1 MATPVESPEFANK
14 LLEAIETAG
23 LGLTIV
29 HLDGASLRRI
39 YSNRI
44 FCELTGYTADE
55 LRDVVP
61 IAGLVPPGERERLFA
76 LHQAFLA
83 TGSYPPTIETAIL
96 DRRGTVIPVDV
107 SMASV
112 PHAGGSATVS
122 FVRDN
127 RARLQ
132 VADALRESE
141 ARFRQ
146 LAEASPDSI
155 VVIQRG
161 QVVYANPSSAR
172 VLGFDTPEEFKARP
186 LDQLLID
193 PEETRIMGE
202 RIGRIMRGERLGPR
216 EYAGRRKDGGVAV
229 MEISTTRINYDG
241 APAVLALGRD
251 TGERRAWH
259 AELLRNDRLASIGI
273 LAASVAHEINNP
285 LTYMMLQLERLS
297 ALATVEIG
305 DPALGARIN
314 ELVASAREGGGRV
327 RTIVR
332 DLLTVARH
340 DHDAAPVQVETA
352 LDTAL
357 KLAGPTL
364 SERAEV
370 VRRDTATPPV
380 VANVGRLSQVFLN
393 LLLNAADAFDGAAPA
408 NRVTVDVDVDGA
420 HVRVTIADNGRGIP
434 AELVGQLFQP
444 LFTTKPRGSGT
455 GLGLSICK
463 SIVTE
468 LGGTITASSAPG
480 TGTRMEVRLP
490 AAPPADEDMPT
501 TERAASGGRRRV
513 AIIDD
518 DVLLARS
525 FSALVATRHEV
536 ETFTAPRAALA
547 ALIDGAPFDHVLCD
561 VNMPGLN
568 GPDLYAELCARRPEY
583 VGRFTMVTGGAP
595 TARLELL
602 LADGV
607 VGLLRK
613 PFDMATLLAI
623 LDRV

>member
-1 MATPVESPEFANK
+1 MA
-14 LLEAIETAG
+14 EA
-23 LGLTIV
+23 
-29 HLDGASLRRI
+29 
-39 YSNRI
+39 
-44 FCELTGYTADE
+44 
-55 LRDVVP
+55 
-61 IAGLVPPGERERLFA
+61 
-76 LHQAFLA
+76 
-83 TGSYPPTIETAIL
+83 
-96 DRRGTVIPVDV
+96 
-107 SMASV
+107 
-112 PHAGGSATVS
+112 PH
-122 FVRDN
+122 D
-127 RARLQ
+127 
-132 VADALRESE
+132 
-141 ARFRQ
+141 RFRV

-155 VVIQRG
+155 VVIQQGR
-161 QVVYANPSSAR
+161 VVYANPASAR
-172 VLGFDTPEEFKARP
+172 VLGFDDPDEFIARP

-202 RIGRIMRGERLGPR
+202 RIGRMLRGERLAPR

-229 MEISTTRINYDG
+229 MEISTTAITYDG

-285 LTYMMLQLERLS
+285 LTYMMLHLERLA
-297 ALATVEIG
+297 ALAAAEIP
-305 DPALGARIN
+305 DPRLRARID
-314 ELVASAREGGGRV
+314 EMIASAREGGGRV

-340 DHDAAPVQVETA
+340 DHEAAPVQVETA

-370 VRRDTATPPV
+370 VRRDHATPPV
-380 VANVGRLSQVFLN
+380 TANVGRLSQVFLN
-393 LLLNAADAFDGAAPA
+393 LLLNAADAFERAAPG
-408 NRVTVDVDVDGA
+408 NRVVIDVEPDGD
-420 HVRVTIADNGRGIP
+420 HVRVAIADNGRGIP
-434 AELVGQLFQP
+434 AELLGQLFQP

-468 LGGTITASSAPG
+468 LGGTITATSSPG
-480 TGTRMEVRLP
+480 AGTRMEVRLP
-490 AAPPADEDMPT
+490 VAPPRADSAPADEPAT
-501 TERAASGGRRRV
+501 SGARRRI

-525 FSALVATRHEV
+525 FAALVATRHEV

-547 ALIDGAPFDHVLCD
+547 ALADGPLFDHVLCD

-568 GPDLYAELCARRPEY
+568 GPDLYADLCVRRPEY
-583 VGRFTMVTGGAP
+583 AERFTMVTGGAH
-595 TARLELL
+595 TARLEAL
-602 LADGV
+602 LAEGR

-613 PFDMATLLAI
+613 PFDMATLLTV